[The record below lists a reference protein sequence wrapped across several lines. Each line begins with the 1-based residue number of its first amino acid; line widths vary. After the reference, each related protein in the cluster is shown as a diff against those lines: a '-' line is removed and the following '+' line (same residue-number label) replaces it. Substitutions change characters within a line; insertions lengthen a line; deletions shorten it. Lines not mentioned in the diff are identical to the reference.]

1 MKNVITITELRT
13 LELKLSENKLGL
25 EVFIRNAYGEWSS
38 ACWME
43 ISNTEEM
50 MGKIFEHVLKM
61 QEPTRGFSKHK
72 SFKIGITR
80 RVKDE
85 IMDREGTVE
94 KAGAFFNKFMQAKE
108 KYKNNK
114 LGDDELRLLET
125 EEIDFEDE
133 NLGVLNM
140 PGWGRVLYFV
150 ERAREDVIYDMPYAS
165 LDSLERAFKLDAD
178 VGLEEKYLGRLEGL
192 RDTESTDLLSHIE
205 ALIRDVEND
214 LEQAGYDLDMGSK
227 YMVSEE
233 GDATEIKIELKPL
246 KDVLLPDSARTT
258 PSAIREGDEDEYM
271 DILLTIEGAIA
282 GFYREDPKL
291 KDIDVITALKNLKKG
306 LTKEYP
312 AGCLED
318 QIQIRICAIAS
329 YRSRTKK
336 EVQICLARILKSVKV
351 HRRVDGIRGYL
362 NFIIDYV

>member
-1 MKNVITITELRT
+1 MKNEIEITELRT
-13 LELKLSENKLGL
+13 LDLKLSENKLSL
-25 EVFIRNAYGEWSS
+25 DVFIRNAYGEWSS
-38 ACWME
+38 ACWLEM
-43 ISNTEEM
+43 SNTEEM
-50 MGKIFEHVLKM
+50 MEKIFEHVLKI
-61 QEPTRGFSKHK
+61 QEPTRGFSKRK
-72 SFKIGITR
+72 IFKIGITR

-85 IMDREGTVE
+85 IIDREGTVE

-108 KYKNNK
+108 KYINNK

-140 PGWGRVLYFV
+140 PREERVLYFE
-150 ERAREDVIYDMPYAS
+150 ERARENVIDDMPDAS
-165 LDSLERAFKLDAD
+165 LDSLERAFKLDAA

-192 RDTESTDLLSHIE
+192 RDVESMDLPSHVE
-205 ALIRDVEND
+205 ALVKDVEND
-214 LEQAGYDLDMGSK
+214 LEQAGYDLEIGSN
-227 YMVSEE
+227 YLVSEDTD
-233 GDATEIKIELKPL
+233 GTEIKIELKPL

-258 PSAIREGDEDEYM
+258 PSAIKEGEEDEYKG
-271 DILLTIEGAIA
+271 ILLTIEGAIA

-291 KDIDVITALKNLKKG
+291 KDIDVIKALKNLKKG

-329 YRSRTKK
+329 YKSQTKK
-336 EVQICLARILKSVKV
+336 EVQICLAYILKSVKL
-351 HRRVDGIRGYL
+351 HRRVDGVRGYL
-362 NFIIDYV
+362 NFIIGYA

>member
-1 MKNVITITELRT
+1 M
-13 LELKLSENKLGL
+13 
-25 EVFIRNAYGEWSS
+25 
-38 ACWME
+38 ME
-43 ISNTEEM
+43 Q
-50 MGKIFEHVLKM
+50 IFEHVLKI

-72 SFKIGITR
+72 SFKIGNLR

-85 IMDREGTVE
+85 IVDCEGMVE
-94 KAGAFFNKFMQAKE
+94 RAGVFFNKFMQAKE

-140 PGWGRVLYFV
+140 PREERVLYFE
-150 ERAREDVIYDMPYAS
+150 ERARENVIDDMPYAS
-165 LDSLERAFKLDAD
+165 LDSLEQVFKLDAN
-178 VGLEEKYLGRLEGL
+178 VGLEEKYRGRLEGI
-192 RDTESTDLLSHIE
+192 RDAESMDMSSYVE
-205 ALIRDVEND
+205 ALIKDVEDD
-214 LEQAGYDLDMGSK
+214 LEQAGYDLEIGS
-227 YMVSEE
+227 YMIGEE
-233 GDATEIKIELKPL
+233 GDGTEIKIELKPL

-258 PSAIREGDEDEYM
+258 PYAIKEGEEDEYRG
-271 DILLTIEGAIA
+271 ILLTIESAIA

-291 KDIDVITALKNLKKG
+291 KDIDVIKALKNLKKG

-329 YRSRTKK
+329 YKSQTRK
-336 EVQICLARILKSVKV
+336 EVQICLAYILKSVKL
-351 HRRVDGIRGYL
+351 HRRIDGVRGYL
-362 NFIIDYV
+362 NFIIDYA

>member
-1 MKNVITITELRT
+1 MKNEITIIELRT
-13 LELKLSENKLGL
+13 LNLKLSKNKLGL
-25 EVFIRNAYGEWSS
+25 DVFIRNAYGEWSS
-38 ACWME
+38 ACWLE
-43 ISNTEEM
+43 ISNPEEM
-50 MGKIFEHVLKM
+50 MEKIFEHVLKM

-72 SFKIGITR
+72 GFKIGILR

-94 KAGAFFNKFMQAKE
+94 KAGVFFNKFMQAKD

-114 LGDDELRLLET
+114 LGNDELRLLET

-140 PGWGRVLYFV
+140 PGEERVLYFV
-150 ERAREDVIYDMPYAS
+150 ERARENIIEDMPYAS

-178 VGLEEKYLGRLEGL
+178 AGLEEKYLGRLEGL
-192 RDTESTDLLSHIE
+192 RDIESMDLPSHIE

-214 LEQAGYDLDMGSK
+214 LEQAGYDLEIGSK

-246 KDVLLPDSARTT
+246 KDILLPDSARTT
-258 PSAIREGDEDEYM
+258 PSAIKEGEEDKYLG
-271 DILLTIEGAIA
+271 ILLTIEGAIA

-291 KDIDVITALKNLKKG
+291 KDIDVIKALKNLKKG

-329 YRSRTKK
+329 YKSQTKK
-336 EVQICLARILKSVKV
+336 EVQICLAYILKSVKL

-362 NFIIDYV
+362 NFIVDYA